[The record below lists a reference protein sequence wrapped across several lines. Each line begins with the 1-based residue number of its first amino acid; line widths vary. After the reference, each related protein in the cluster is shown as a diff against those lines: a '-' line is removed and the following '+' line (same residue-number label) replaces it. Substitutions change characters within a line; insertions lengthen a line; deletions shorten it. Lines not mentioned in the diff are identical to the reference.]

1 MKQLKSPKS
10 DIILNTLSPF
20 EPKVQRYVS
29 LSKEIER
36 LMENAEDKN
45 DACVSIELIAEFF
58 VLQEDLYQLSVDKH
72 KKEAN

>member
-1 MKQLKSPKS
+1 MKILKSLKS
-10 DIILNTLSPF
+10 DTILSTLSPF

-36 LMENAEDKN
+36 LLDSAENQN
-45 DACVSIELIAEFF
+45 DACVPAELIAEFF
-58 VLQEDLYQLSVDKH
+58 VLQEELYQLSVDKH